1 MENRASESIKNE
13 GLKTKK
19 KEEIEAVKETPKR
32 HKNLKK

>member
-32 HKNLKK
+32 PENLKK